1 MPHTRPANAVAAAI
15 GARVFNLPIMPE
27 KVVRALLEK
36 RESN

>member
-27 KVVRALLEK
+27 KGRAGAAGEA
-36 RESN
+36 EI